1 MSYLLLSIAPLT
13 ITYFNDLIN
22 INNFILL
29 LFSNI
34 IKPNQKGG
42 FYS

>member
-1 MSYLLLSIAPLT
+1 MSYLLLSSAPLT
-13 ITYFNDLIN
+13 ITYNYDLIN

-34 IKPNQKGG
+34 IKPNQIGG
-42 FYS
+42 FNS